1 MLHDPLN
8 LHIVPCSLSS
18 KIDDFPSIGLRMKYI
33 LWDAGH
39 DHSIRHLPL
48 ASNVVAQSYL
58 LNAVLDTGFDFTRF
72 DVAINVD
79 LLRAEGDNEH
89 RDLKLSE

>member
-1 MLHDPLN
+1 MLHVPLN

-18 KIDDFPSIGLRMKYI
+18 KVDDFPSIGLRMKYI

-39 DHSIRHLPL
+39 DHSIRHLPSAL
-48 ASNVVAQSYL
+48 NFVSQSYL
-58 LNAVLDTGFDFTRF
+58 LNAVFDAGFDFTRF
-72 DVAINVD
+72 DVSINVD

-89 RDLKLSE
+89 GDLKLSE